1 MIISTGT
8 DLWYCGDTITQ
19 SPNTAGYYEQ
29 CDGGSNCNINCTRKT
44 TRTQQ
49 LVTDEE
55 KLICEVRDC
64 SDSYYDS
71 NCWICEQHN
80 TADTTGS
87 LVDTPTIFMAT
98 VWNVMKTMDC
108 SIDTELVQGYVFSF
122 ELGITTVPNICE
134 ANLYGPVLRKY
145 LAKFMSVYAIK
156 VLGMK
161 PNIKRVC
168 EFTDMRNESF
178 EM

>member
-1 MIISTGT
+1 
-8 DLWYCGDTITQ
+8 
-19 SPNTAGYYEQ
+19 
-29 CDGGSNCNINCTRKT
+29 
-44 TRTQQ
+44 
-49 LVTDEE
+49 
-55 KLICEVRDC
+55 
-64 SDSYYDS
+64 
-71 NCWICEQHN
+71 
-80 TADTTGS
+80 
-87 LVDTPTIFMAT
+87 
-98 VWNVMKTMDC
+98 MKTMDC